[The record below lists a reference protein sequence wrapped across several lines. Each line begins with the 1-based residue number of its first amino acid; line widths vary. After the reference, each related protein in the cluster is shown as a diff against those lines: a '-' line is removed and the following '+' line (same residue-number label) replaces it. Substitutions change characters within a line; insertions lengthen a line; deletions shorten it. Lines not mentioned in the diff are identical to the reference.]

1 MADPTAY
8 LFLLRGVHLFPGL
21 DDEKLWQIVEQ
32 MGEQTFSPGEVIF
45 NQGDKGDT
53 FYIIA
58 RGKVGISHKLGGKD
72 THLATLVKGDY
83 FGEFALLRKTPRNA
97 TARAETDLTVLTLK
111 RESFRELFRTI
122 PRLELIFRI
131 VTETRS
137 LVRKM
142 KFEWKSENEVVY
154 FISKKHPYNLAIAL
168 TVPVIMVFV
177 GALMFI
183 LGAGMTTSA
192 VGDILWWV
200 AFPLMVIGLLYG
212 IWQYID
218 WDNDYYVITNQRVVE
233 VQKIVGIYDSRK
245 EAPLNMIV
253 SVSVE
258 TPNWISRSMDFGD
271 VVVSTF
277 TGKIRMIDVDHPRQ
291 VSTMIDEFW
300 RRAKQSASEEQL
312 QGLKKSIKDRIA
324 PPPPAKPSPTPADKT
339 KKPAPKKPT
348 LTGNWFS
355 LRDEEGGTIV
365 YHKHWFVLVEHIFY
379 RLLTLAAIIAGMIG
393 VSMYFP
399 DFNAVVILLGLSGLG
414 VLGWILWGYIDW
426 QNDLYMVTDEQ
437 ILDIYREPLGRED
450 RRSAQLVNILSVEFE
465 REGIIHN
472 LFNFGTVKISIGGG
486 QFDFVDVANPPLV
499 QSDIIQRVQ
508 KAQARKREA
517 DNAAEKNRML
527 DWIAMY
533 HNTLDEMRKAGDDN
547 PGMPKPE

>member
-53 FYIIA
+53 FYIIV

-72 THLATLVKGDY
+72 AHLATLVKGDY

-97 TARAETDLTVLTLK
+97 TARAETDVTVLTLK

-547 PGMPKPE
+547 PGRPKPE